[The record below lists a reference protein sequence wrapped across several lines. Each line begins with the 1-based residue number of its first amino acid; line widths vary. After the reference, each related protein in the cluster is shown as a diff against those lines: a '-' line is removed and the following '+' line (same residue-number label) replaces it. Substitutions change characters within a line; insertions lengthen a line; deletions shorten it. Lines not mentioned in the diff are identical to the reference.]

1 MDSPPNHRTL
11 LTTATTS
18 STSRKPPKDTSKT
31 VVPESLPDS
40 RLSPEALRE
49 SYVLPMESDGGVRCG
64 ICDFVIRK
72 TPRVSDPLTIML
84 SHVCGHLALVLRV
97 TCLACGFMTDNAA
110 NWEAHRTESQLEGGP
125 LAAHEPSFAIAA
137 DAK

>member
-1 MDSPPNHRTL
+1 MNPEPRNRRT
-11 LTTATTS
+11 
-18 STSRKPPKDTSKT
+18 STSKRTAAAAAADSET
-31 VVPESLPDS
+31 VVSSEALPDS

-49 SYVLPMESDGGVRCG
+49 KYVLPMENNVGVRCA

-97 TCLACGFMTDNAA
+97 TCVACGFMTDNAA
-110 NWEAHRTESQLEGGP
+110 NWEAHRTESELEGGP
-125 LAAHEPSFAIAA
+125 LATHEPTFAIAA
-137 DAK
+137 DTK